1 MQLTQKLL
9 SRMEELA
16 GVFLKVGTLFLGGK
30 KKGKYA
36 HNSFTAICTKILV
49 PLKAGSVIFTICSS
63 EKKINLLN
71 F

>member
-30 KKGKYA
+30 KKENMLTIHSLLY
-36 HNSFTAICTKILV
+36 V
-49 PLKAGSVIFTICSS
+49 LKFW
-63 EKKINLLN
+63 
-71 F
+71 FP

>member
-30 KKGKYA
+30 KE
-36 HNSFTAICTKILV
+36 NIL
-49 PLKAGSVIFTICSS
+49 TIHS
-63 EKKINLLN
+63 LL
-71 F
+71 

>member
-16 GVFLKVGTLFLGGK
+16 GVFLKVGTLFWEE
-30 KKGKYA
+30 KKGKYT
-36 HNSFTAICTKILV
+36 HNSFTAICTI
-49 PLKAGSVIFTICSS
+49 PLKAGSVVITICSS

>member
-30 KKGKYA
+30 KKE
-36 HNSFTAICTKILV
+36 NSIL
-49 PLKAGSVIFTICSS
+49 TIHS
-63 EKKINLLN
+63 LLYVL
-71 F
+71 FP

>member
-1 MQLTQKLL
+1 
-9 SRMEELA
+9 MEELA

-30 KKGKYA
+30 KGKYT

-49 PLKAGSVIFTICSS
+49 PLKAGSVVITICSS